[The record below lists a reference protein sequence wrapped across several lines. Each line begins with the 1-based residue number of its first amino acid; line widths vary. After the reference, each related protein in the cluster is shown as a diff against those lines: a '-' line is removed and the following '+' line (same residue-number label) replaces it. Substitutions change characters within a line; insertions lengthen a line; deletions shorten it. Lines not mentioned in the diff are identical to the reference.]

1 MLFWRGRRPGV
12 LVSAIALALVA
23 GCTSSVAQPPS
34 TTAPSSATTTPTI
47 GPTPTPTAT
56 PTWNPEQAAAIEA
69 VRRLFAA
76 DEKIGTDPSAF
87 TTKQMTQ
94 VLGAAAG
101 GEALDSMVRWHQRL
115 KARGYRFTGQM
126 VVLSTAASRP
136 ANNGRGVEVH
146 VTHCQDQRQG
156 KVVDK
161 SGDAVRDTA
170 FQLPAFNLRQ
180 YSVRKPPGEDA
191 YRVFGFATING
202 TCP

>member
-87 TTKQMTQ
+87 THEADDP
-94 VLGAAAG
+94 GARRG
-101 GEALDSMVRWHQRL
+101 G
-115 KARGYRFTGQM
+115 
-126 VVLSTAASRP
+126 
-136 ANNGRGVEVH
+136 GR
-146 VTHCQDQRQG
+146 
-156 KVVDK
+156 
-161 SGDAVRDTA
+161 
-170 FQLPAFNLRQ
+170 
-180 YSVRKPPGEDA
+180 
-191 YRVFGFATING
+191 
-202 TCP
+202 